1 MLATL
6 QQRLLLILTIGL
18 FLTLGVVAYT
28 CRAALGY
35 DRLNDQVQRT
45 HEVKE
50 ELSAVLGLVVDAE
63 TGQRGYLITDDP
75 AYLEPYQEAT
85 AQIEARLARLDSL
98 TKNSA
103 PQQQRM
109 YELRRIEQ
117 DELAVLQ
124 QTVQLDKE
132 GRDMEAGQL
141 MLSGVGRQRMDQ
153 LRRVVTDMEKE
164 EDRLLAMRAT
174 LANRGQWTIVLACLA
189 IAVLSIVVYLLVV
202 RVVRSAARSNQIARR
217 EIEKRLLAE
226 ERLRSESEAARERE
240 RAEAKFRG
248 LLEAAPDAM
257 LVVNP
262 VGKIVLANAQ
272 VEKLFGYRREELL
285 GKEIE
290 MLVPERFRRMH
301 PGHRTVFFGEPGVR
315 SMGAGLELFGLHRDG
330 QEFPV
335 EISLSP
341 LQTDEGTLVTS
352 AIRDI
357 TERKRAEESLRLLSA
372 QLLHLQ
378 DQERRRIARELHD
391 SAGQILAALGMNLSL
406 VGSENGN
413 IAPRAA
419 KAIQESVGLVQ
430 QLSRELRTISH
441 LLHPPLLDEVGLASG
456 LRSYLEGFTERSKI
470 RVDLELPEDL
480 GRLQRDSETAIF
492 RIVQECLTN
501 IHRHSESPVARIR
514 IKRTDSEVSL
524 EVEDR
529 GKGIPPEKRQAMDS
543 GGTAGVGIRGM
554 RERLRQLGGS
564 LEINSNDTG
573 TVVVA
578 RLPVASTS
586 FLITA

>member
-1 MLATL
+1 
-6 QQRLLLILTIGL
+6 LLL
-18 FLTLGVVAYT
+18 TLAVVAYT

-50 ELSAVLGLVVDAE
+50 ELSAVLRLVVDAE

-75 AYLEPYQEAT
+75 VYLEPYQQAT
-85 AQIEARLARLDSL
+85 SQIEARLARLDNL
-98 TKNSA
+98 TKNSP

-117 DELAVLQ
+117 EELAVLQ
-124 QTVQLDKE
+124 QTIQLDKA

-141 MLSGVGRQRMDQ
+141 MLSGVGRQRMDEF
-153 LRRVVTDMEKE
+153 RRVVADMEKE

-174 LANRGQWTIVLACLA
+174 RANRGQWTIVFASLA

-202 RVVRSAARSNQIARR
+202 RVVRSAARSQQLARS
-217 EIEKRLLAE
+217 EVEKRRLAE
-226 ERLRSESEAARERE
+226 EHLRSASEAARERE

-262 VGKIVLANAQ
+262 LGKIVLANAQ
-272 VEKLFGYRREELL
+272 VEKLFGYQQAELL
-285 GKEIE
+285 GQEIE
-290 MLVPERFRRMH
+290 MLVPRRFRHMH
-301 PGHRTVFFGEPGVR
+301 PRHRTGFFGEPRVR
-315 SMGAGLELFGLHRDG
+315 SMGAGLELYGLHKDG

-357 TERKRAEESLRLLSA
+357 TQRKRAEENLRLLSA

-391 SAGQILAALGMNLSL
+391 SAGQLLAALGMNLSL
-406 VGSENGN
+406 AASEDGN

-419 KAIQESVGLVQ
+419 KAIQESIGLVQ
-430 QLSRELRTISH
+430 ELSGELRTISH
-441 LLHPPLLDEVGLASG
+441 LLHPPLLDEVGLSSA
-456 LRSYLEGFTERSKI
+456 LHSYLDGFTERSKI
-470 RVDLELPEDL
+470 RVNFELPGDL
-480 GRLQRDSETAIF
+480 GRLPQDLETAIF

-501 IHRHSESPVARIR
+501 IHRHSQSPVASIR
-514 IKRTDSEVSL
+514 ISRSDGQVSL
-524 EVEDR
+524 EVADE
-529 GKGIPPEKRQAMDS
+529 GKGIPQEKRQSMDS
-543 GGTAGVGIRGM
+543 GGTPGVGIRGM
-554 RERLRQLGGS
+554 RERIRQLGGT
-564 LEINSNDTG
+564 LEIRSNGRG
-573 TVVVA
+573 TIVVA
-578 RLPVASTS
+578 RLPVAGAS
-586 FLITA
+586 LIVT

>member
-6 QQRLLLILTIGL
+6 QERLLIILTIGL
-18 FLTLGVVAYT
+18 GLTLGVVAYT

-50 ELSAVLGLVVDAE
+50 ELSAVLRLVVDAE

-75 AYLEPYQEAT
+75 VYLEPYQEAT
-85 AQIEARLARLDSL
+85 SQIDVRLARLENL

-103 PQQQRM
+103 AQQRRM
-109 YELRRIEQ
+109 YDLRRLEKE
-117 DELAVLQ
+117 ELTLLQ
-124 QTVQLDKE
+124 QTIQLDSE
-132 GRDMEAGQL
+132 GRDLEAGQIV
-141 MLSGVGRQRMDQ
+141 MSGVGRQRMDE
-153 LRRVVTDMEKE
+153 LRHVVADMEKE
-164 EDRLLAMRAT
+164 EDRLLAIRAT
-174 LANRGQWTIVLACLA
+174 LAKRGQWATVLASLA
-189 IAVLSIVVYLLVV
+189 IAVLSIVVYVLVV
-202 RVVRSAARSNQIARR
+202 RVIRGAAKSQELART
-217 EIEKRLLAE
+217 EVEKRLHAE
-226 ERLRSESEAARERE
+226 DRLRSESEAARERAL
-240 RAEAKFRG
+240 AEAKFRG

-257 LVVNP
+257 VVVNP
-262 VGKIVLANAQ
+262 AGKIVLANAQ

-290 MLVPERFRRMH
+290 ILVPERFRRMH
-301 PGHRTVFFGEPGVR
+301 AGHRTVFFGEPRVR

-357 TERKRAEESLRLLSA
+357 TERKRTEASLRLLSG

-430 QLSRELRTISH
+430 ELSRELRTISH

-480 GRLQRDSETAIF
+480 GRLQQDSETAIF

-501 IHRHSESPVARIR
+501 IHRHSESPVARICIR
-514 IKRTDSEVSL
+514 RSDGQLSL

-529 GKGIPPEKRQAMDS
+529 GKGIPPEKREAMES
-543 GGTAGVGIRGM
+543 GGTPGVGIRGM
-554 RERLRQLGGS
+554 RERLRHLGGS
-564 LEINSNDTG
+564 LEINSTETG
-573 TVVVA
+573 TVVLA
-578 RLPVASTS
+578 RLPVASPS
-586 FLITA
+586 LITA